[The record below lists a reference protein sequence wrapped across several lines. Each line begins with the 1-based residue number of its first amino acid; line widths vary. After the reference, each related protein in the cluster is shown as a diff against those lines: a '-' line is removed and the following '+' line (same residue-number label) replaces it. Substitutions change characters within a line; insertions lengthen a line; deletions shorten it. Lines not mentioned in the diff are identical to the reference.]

1 MCIKSFALHNN
12 LLEIVLIDS
21 ENKGFVY
28 ELNDFVNRFESR
40 IDKVLIHKG
49 DYETSTLNE
58 LIFWLKQFNKLQI
71 EVL

>member
-12 LLEIVLIDS
+12 LLEVVLIDS
-21 ENKGFVY
+21 KNKGFVY
-28 ELNDFVNRFESR
+28 ELNDFINRFESR